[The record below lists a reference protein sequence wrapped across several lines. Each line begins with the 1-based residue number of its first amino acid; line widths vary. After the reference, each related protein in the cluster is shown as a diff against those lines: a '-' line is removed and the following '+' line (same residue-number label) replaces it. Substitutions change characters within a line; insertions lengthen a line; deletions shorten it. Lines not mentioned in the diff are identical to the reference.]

1 MPAQPIDVLNS
12 LGYLGIFLLIFLFPV
27 PQEIVL
33 PLAGFMAAQGKLN
46 LVYVVMAGV
55 AGSIVG
61 ALPWYYAGRYI
72 GEERLKAW
80 TERHGRWIKLSTADV
95 QKAKNWFDKYGSKA
109 VLFSQLIPGFRTLI
123 ALPAGISKMNSV
135 LFLLYLTISAIAGQG
150 MLASAGYSLG
160 NHYRLVNQYIGSL
173 SHVVT
178 SFLVVAAIIW
188 FVRRKK

>member
-1 MPAQPIDVLNS
+1 MPAQPIDVVNS

-46 LVYVVMAGV
+46 LVYIVMAGV

-80 TERHGRWIKLSTADV
+80 TEQHGRRIKLSTANV

-150 MLASAGYSLG
+150 MLASAGYLLG
-160 NHYRLVNQYIGSL
+160 NHYRLVNQYLGSL

-178 SFLVVAAIIW
+178 LLIVVIIIW